1 MAQSGGG
8 GGGMAAKRGKLSSS
22 GAGAGAA
29 GEDRLSALPDDVL
42 VLILVRI
49 GLTAEAART
58 SVLSRRWRHLWPLL
72 PELRFDNTPDGHR
85 IGEVLGAPD
94 PPPPLRFIYVF
105 TEDSSPDS
113 LEAWLPVAARRLSGD
128 LFYFNAL
135 PFKEKVEEEEEE
147 EEEEEDQA
155 GESDAGAVQLPCFEN
170 ATGINIS
177 LALLGLTL
185 PPAGT
190 FARLVNLA
198 LYCVRL
204 RGPCELSDVV
214 SSQRCPSLQRLTAGN
229 IRGVDRLTIH
239 SETLLELDLY
249 YLKGLLQLTVVAPK
263 LKVLKLLGCFD
274 MDKPVASISA
284 PRLQVLKWRDSY
296 DPSSVQLGDLGQLRR
311 LKADCVLV
319 YCEHGS
325 VENRRVLNLW
335 QQFRSILMLNI
346 VLTYPPDIIGS
357 LPYSI
362 EDITVLPRTIFLTLE
377 VKNEGHNFGPSSFHM
392 LRLCTGIRRLSLV
405 LNTSKGLES
414 ACQSGCTCDQPANWK
429 TEELSL
435 NRLTEV
441 EGTDLRGAEHEVVF
455 MERLFSWATM
465 LKKME
470 ITFDYSVTKSKARE
484 LLQTLASFSRPEALV
499 EFYMYDDADKESTYM
514 LTTEDK
520 EL

>member
-8 GGGMAAKRGKLSSS
+8 GGGGDRIAAKRGKLSSS
-22 GAGAGAA
+22 GAGAA

-72 PELRFDNTPDGHR
+72 PELRFCDTPDGHR

-94 PPPPLRFIYVF
+94 PPPPLRFFYVF

-135 PFKEKVEEEEEE
+135 PFKEAVEEEEE

-177 LALLGLTL
+177 LALLGLAL
-185 PPAGT
+185 PSSGK

-204 RGPCELSDVV
+204 RGPSFRPLSCKYSSGGIPMIRALSSLAIWDDCGV
-214 SSQRCPSLQRLTAGN
+214 SRP
-229 IRGVDRLTIH
+229 
-239 SETLLELDLY
+239 
-249 YLKGLLQLTVVAPK
+249 TVF
-263 LKVLKLLGCFD
+263 LC
-274 MDKPVASISA
+274 I
-284 PRLQVLKWRDSY
+284 
-296 DPSSVQLGDLGQLRR
+296 
-311 LKADCVLV
+311 
-319 YCEHGS
+319 S

-346 VLTYPPDIIGS
+346 VLTYPP
-357 LPYSI
+357 
-362 EDITVLPRTIFLTLE
+362 
-377 VKNEGHNFGPSSFHM
+377 VKNEGHNFGPSSFHI

-441 EGTDLRGAEHEVVF
+441 EVTDLRGAEHEVVF
-455 MERLFSWATM
+455 MERLFSWATV
-465 LKKME
+465 LKKMK

-484 LLQTLASFSRPEALV
+484 LLQTLASFSRPEALM
-499 EFYMYDDADKESTYM
+499 EFYMYDDADKESTYL
-514 LTTEDK
+514 LTP
-520 EL
+520 

>member
-1 MAQSGGG
+1 MAQIG

-72 PELRFDNTPDGHR
+72 PELRFDDTPDGHR

-147 EEEEEDQA
+147 EEEDQA
-155 GESDAGAVQLPCFEN
+155 GESDAGAVQLPCFES

-177 LALLGLTL
+177 LALLGLAL

-214 SSQRCPSLQRLTAGN
+214 SSQRCPSLQRLTAG
-229 IRGVDRLTIH
+229 
-239 SETLLELDLY
+239 
-249 YLKGLLQLTVVAPK
+249 
-263 LKVLKLLGCFD
+263 
-274 MDKPVASISA
+274 
-284 PRLQVLKWRDSY
+284 
-296 DPSSVQLGDLGQLRR
+296 
-311 LKADCVLV
+311 
-319 YCEHGS
+319 
-325 VENRRVLNLW
+325 
-335 QQFRSILMLNI
+335 
-346 VLTYPPDIIGS
+346 
-357 LPYSI
+357 
-362 EDITVLPRTIFLTLE
+362 
-377 VKNEGHNFGPSSFHM
+377 
-392 LRLCTGIRRLSLV
+392 
-405 LNTSKGLES
+405 
-414 ACQSGCTCDQPANWK
+414 CTCDQPANWK

-441 EGTDLRGAEHEVVF
+441 EVTDLRGAEHEIAF

-470 ITFDYSVTKSKARE
+470 ITFDCSVTKSKARE

-499 EFYMYDDADKESTYM
+499 EFYMYDDADKESTYV
-514 LTTEDK
+514 LTPEDK